1 MIPNQPSP
9 TSHRAAI
16 HTPPQTVDDAHDF
29 LHEVWTH
36 HPELCSTDR
45 MAVETIMS
53 ELITNVIQHNP
64 NREVLCEV
72 EITVFGDR
80 LVLQT
85 WDTGNPLPEPP
96 HRSPMPD
103 EAAESGRGLALIHL
117 LADQVDYS
125 AESGRNTWYISRA
138 R

>member
-1 MIPNQPSP
+1 MTPNQPSP

-29 LHEVWTH
+29 LQEVWTH
-36 HPELCSTDR
+36 HPELSSADR
-45 MAVETIMS
+45 MALETIMS

-64 NREVLCEV
+64 DRAVLCEV
-72 EITVFGDR
+72 ELSVFPDR

-96 HRSPMPD
+96 QRTAMPG
-103 EAAESGRGLALIHL
+103 EAAESGRGLPLIHL
-117 LADQVDYS
+117 LADEVDYV
-125 AESGRNTWYISRA
+125 AEAGRNTWHISRA

>member
-1 MIPNQPSP
+1 MTLNQPSP
-9 TSHRAAI
+9 NSHRAAI

-29 LHEVWTH
+29 LQAVWTQ
-36 HPELCSTDR
+36 HPEVSSSDR
-45 MAVETIMS
+45 MALETIMS

-64 NREVLCEV
+64 DRVVLCEV
-72 EITVFGDR
+72 ELSVFPDR

-96 HRSPMPD
+96 HRHSMPG

-117 LADQVDYS
+117 LAPEVDY
-125 AESGRNTWYISRA
+125 ATEDGRNTWHIA
-138 R
+138 RPR